1 MREHLTLLQEEHLF
15 SNEHRRAM
23 ATPSASSGEHR
34 RRPCQAAN
42 PAALP
47 VRLLQRVPSGALQR
61 GDQAVGAVRLSLL
74 AKLRI
79 RSGRL
84 ATSTVPQHPA
94 HPRHS
99 PGLRNP

>member
-1 MREHLTLLQEEHLF
+1 MQEDRSSLREHLTLLQEEPPF

-47 VRLLQRVPSGALQR
+47 VRLLQR

-79 RSGRL
+79 RNGRL
-84 ATSTVPQHPA
+84 ATSTLPQHPA